1 VTHGHVVRDG
11 TRTRKANGR
20 YSADRTNLAYAGRAA
35 LLDAMTTMLRS
46 TQRLLTPDGV
56 VVMTARPWRR
66 NGVLIDLPG
75 ALVRLAEDAG
85 LRLVERNLALLAAV
99 RDGRLVPRASF
110 FQLKD
115 VRAARARGVPH
126 HVIAHEDVL
135 VFGRAR

>member
-1 VTHGHVVRDG
+1 
-11 TRTRKANGR
+11 
-20 YSADRTNLAYAGRAA
+20 
-35 LLDAMTTMLRS
+35 
-46 TQRLLTPDGV
+46 
-56 VVMTARPWRR
+56 MTARPWRR

-85 LRLVERNLALLAAV
+85 LRLIERNVALLAAV

-126 HVIAHEDVL
+126 HIIAHEDVL
-135 VFGRAR
+135 VFGRSR